1 MLKKCGKSYKK
12 AKKIALKPKFK
23 SDLFMGWVMGL
34 EPVIKYLKCVGITM
48 LLKIRVQFRVQMDLP
63 NEEITK
69 IFCSICNIFLG

>member
-1 MLKKCGKSYKK
+1 
-12 AKKIALKPKFK
+12 
-23 SDLFMGWVMGL
+23 MGWVMGL
-34 EPVIKYLKCVGITM
+34 EPIIKYLKCVDITM